1 MCNTNVQEA
10 RYDGGMTNREALLES
25 AITSLQDKGYAGTT
39 ARDVADGAGVSL
51 GAIGYHFGTIQE
63 LLDAALAEAVRRWF
77 EPLIGLLSQPQPPPS
92 LADLG
97 LALDRLL
104 DTLAGHRPL
113 VIAYFEALLRAE
125 RSVRLRMELAN
136 ELDAFRQALTAGIES
151 LLAGQ
156 PESACPDPQAAASLV
171 MATFDGLI
179 IQWLL
184 APDQVPSGQL
194 IADTLRRTADLA
206 AVNSEPID
214 AV

>member
-1 MCNTNVQEA
+1 
-10 RYDGGMTNREALLES
+10 MTNREALLES

-92 LADLG
+92 FEQLG
-97 LALDRLL
+97 PALDRLL

-125 RSVRLRMELAN
+125 RSVRLRTELAAD
-136 ELDAFRQALTAGIES
+136 LDAFHQALTAGIEN
-151 LLAGQ
+151 LLTSQSETAM
-156 PESACPDPQAAASLV
+156 PDPHAAASLV

-184 APDQVPSGQL
+184 APDQVPTGQQ
-194 IADTLRRTADLA
+194 IAETLKRTAALA
-206 AVNSEPID
+206 ASTREPID
-214 AV
+214 AA

>member
-1 MCNTNVQEA
+1 
-10 RYDGGMTNREALLES
+10 MTNREALLES
-25 AITSLQDKGYAGTT
+25 AITSLQEKGYAGTT
-39 ARDVADGAGVSL
+39 ARDVADRAGVSL
-51 GAIGYHFGTIQE
+51 GAIGYHFGTVQE

-77 EPLIGLLSQPQPPPS
+77 EPLIGLLSSAQVPPT
-92 LADLG
+92 LEQLG
-97 LALDRLL
+97 PALDGVL
-104 DTLAGHRPL
+104 DTLATHRPL

-125 RSVRLRMELAN
+125 RALALRTALAAD
-136 ELDAFRQALTAGIES
+136 LGAFRQALTGGIHT

-156 PESACPDPQAAASLV
+156 PESASPDPQAAASLV

-184 APDQVPSGQL
+184 APEQVPSGEL
-194 IADTLRRTADLA
+194 IADTLKRTAILA

>member
-1 MCNTNVQEA
+1 MP
-10 RYDGGMTNREALLES
+10 NREALLES
-25 AITSLQDKGYAGTT
+25 AITSLQEKGYARTT

-51 GAIGYHFGTIQE
+51 GAIGYHFGTVQE

-77 EPLIGLLSQPQPPPS
+77 GPLIGLLSRPQPPPTFEQ
-92 LADLG
+92 LG
-97 LALDRLL
+97 PALDGLL

-125 RSVRLRMELAN
+125 RSPPLRTALAAD
-136 ELDAFRQALTAGIES
+136 LDAFRRALTARIQS

-156 PESACPDPQAAASLV
+156 PESASPDPQAAASLV

-184 APDQVPSGQL
+184 APEQIPIGRVM
-194 IADTLRRTADLA
+194 ADTLKRTAILA
-206 AVNSEPID
+206 AGNSEPIH
-214 AV
+214 AA

>member
-1 MCNTNVQEA
+1 MP
-10 RYDGGMTNREALLES
+10 NREALLES
-25 AITSLQDKGYAGTT
+25 AITSLQEKGYAGTT

-77 EPLIGLLSQPQPPPS
+77 EPLIGLLSRPQPPPTF
-92 LADLG
+92 AQLG
-97 LALDRLL
+97 PALDGLL
-104 DTLAGHRPL
+104 ETLAGHRPL
-113 VIAYFEALLRAE
+113 VLAYFEALLRAE
-125 RSVRLRMELAN
+125 RSPPLRTALAAD
-136 ELDAFRQALTAGIES
+136 LDAFRQALTAGIQS

-156 PESACPDPQAAASLV
+156 PESASPDPQAAASLV

-184 APDQVPSGQL
+184 APEQVPSGQL
-194 IADTLRRTADLA
+194 IADTLKAVALA
-206 AVNSEPID
+206 TVSSKPVD

>member
-1 MCNTNVQEA
+1 
-10 RYDGGMTNREALLES
+10 MTNREALLES

-92 LADLG
+92 FAELG
-97 LALDRLL
+97 PGLDRLL

-125 RSVRLRMELAN
+125 RSLRLRTELAN
-136 ELDAFRQALTAGIES
+136 ELDSFRQALTARIKS
-151 LLAGQ
+151 LLAGR
-156 PESACPDPQAAASLV
+156 PETAGPDPQAAASLV

-184 APDQVPSGQL
+184 APDQVPTGQQ
-194 IADTLRRTADLA
+194 IAETLGRTVALA
-206 AVNSEPID
+206 ASVSVDP
-214 AV
+214 A

>member
-1 MCNTNVQEA
+1 
-10 RYDGGMTNREALLES
+10 MTNREALLES

-51 GAIGYHFGTIQE
+51 GAIGYHFGTVQE

-77 EPLIGLLSQPQPPPS
+77 EPLIGLLSRPQPP
-92 LADLG
+92 LTFEQLG
-97 LALDRLL
+97 PALDRLL

-125 RSVRLRMELAN
+125 RSVAVRTALAAD
-136 ELDAFRQALTAGIES
+136 LDAFRQALTGGIES

-156 PESACPDPQAAASLV
+156 PESACPDPQATASLV
-171 MATFDGLI
+171 MAIFDGLI

-184 APDQVPSGQL
+184 APEQVPSGEL
-194 IADTLRRTADLA
+194 IADTLKRTATLA
-206 AVNSEPID
+206 SVNTESVD
-214 AV
+214 AA

>member
-1 MCNTNVQEA
+1 MS
-10 RYDGGMTNREALLES
+10 NREALLES
-25 AITSLQDKGYAGTT
+25 AITSLQERGYAGTT

-51 GAIGYHFGTIQE
+51 GAIGYHFGTVRE

-77 EPLIGLLSQPQPPPS
+77 GPLIGLLSRPQPPPTFEQ
-92 LADLG
+92 LG
-97 LALDRLL
+97 PALDGLL

-125 RSVRLRMELAN
+125 RSLPLRTALAAN
-136 ELDAFRQALTAGIES
+136 LDAFRAALTSGIQGV
-151 LLAGQ
+151 LARQ
-156 PESACPDPQAAASLV
+156 SKPALPDAQAVASLV

-184 APDQVPSGQL
+184 EPEQVPSGQL
-194 IADTLRRTADLA
+194 IADTLKRTVILA
-206 AVNSEPID
+206 TVSPEPVD

>member
-1 MCNTNVQEA
+1 MS
-10 RYDGGMTNREALLES
+10 NREALLES
-25 AITSLQDKGYAGTT
+25 AITSLQQKGYAGTT

-51 GAIGYHFGTIQE
+51 GAIGYHFGTVQE
-63 LLDAALAEAVRRWF
+63 LLDVALAEAVRRWF
-77 EPLIGLLSQPQPPPS
+77 EPLIGLLSRSQPPPTFEQ
-92 LADLG
+92 LG
-97 LALDRLL
+97 PALDGLL

-125 RSVRLRMELAN
+125 RSPALRTALAAD
-136 ELDAFRQALTAGIES
+136 LDAFRTALTGGIQN

-156 PESACPDPQAAASLV
+156 PESASPDPGAAASLV

-184 APDQVPSGQL
+184 APEQVPSGQQ
-194 IADTLRRTADLA
+194 IADTLKRAADLA
-206 AVNSEPID
+206 AVNSESID

>member
-1 MCNTNVQEA
+1 MAGYGCV
-10 RYDGGMTNREALLES
+10 MTNREALLES
-25 AITSLQDKGYAGTT
+25 AITSLQEKGYAGTT

-51 GAIGYHFGTIQE
+51 GAIGYHFGTVQE

-77 EPLIGLLSQPQPPPS
+77 EPLIGLLSRPQPPPTFEE
-92 LADLG
+92 LG
-97 LALDRLL
+97 PGLDALL

-125 RSVRLRMELAN
+125 RSPTLRTALAAD
-136 ELDAFRQALTAGIES
+136 LDTFRQALTGGIQT

-156 PESACPDPQAAASLV
+156 PESASPDPQSAASLV

-184 APDQVPSGQL
+184 APEQVPSGQL
-194 IADTLRRTADLA
+194 IADTLKRTAILA
-206 AVNSEPID
+206 AVNAEPIN

>member
-1 MCNTNVQEA
+1 
-10 RYDGGMTNREALLES
+10 MTNREALLES

-51 GAIGYHFGTIQE
+51 GAIGYHFGTVQE

-77 EPLIGLLSQPQPPPS
+77 EPLIAVLSRAQPP
-92 LADLG
+92 LTFERLG
-97 LALDRLL
+97 PALDRLL
-104 DTLAGHRPL
+104 DTLAARRPL

-125 RSVRLRMELAN
+125 RSVALRTELAAD
-136 ELDAFRQALTAGIES
+136 LDAFRQALTAGIEN

-156 PESACPDPQAAASLV
+156 PETAGPDPRVAASLV

-184 APDQVPSGQL
+184 APDRVPTGQQ
-194 IADTLRRTADLA
+194 IAETLRRAAALA
-206 AVNSEPID
+206 GSLDPA
-214 AV
+214 

>member
-1 MCNTNVQEA
+1 
-10 RYDGGMTNREALLES
+10 MTNREALLES

-77 EPLIGLLSQPQPPPS
+77 EPLIDLLSQPQPPPS
-92 LADLG
+92 FEQLG
-97 LALDRLL
+97 PALDRLL

-125 RSVRLRMELAN
+125 RSVRLRTELAGD
-136 ELDAFRQALTAGIES
+136 LDAFRQALTGGIEN

-156 PESACPDPQAAASLV
+156 SEAACPDPQAAASLV

-184 APDQVPSGQL
+184 APDQVPAGEQ
-194 IADTLRRTADLA
+194 IAETIRRAAALA
-206 AVNSEPID
+206 VSALAPIGP
-214 AV
+214 A

>member
-1 MCNTNVQEA
+1 
-10 RYDGGMTNREALLES
+10 MTNREALLES
-25 AITSLQDKGYAGTT
+25 AIVSLQDRGYASTT

-77 EPLIGLLSQPQPPPS
+77 EPLIGLLSRPQPT
-92 LADLG
+92 LTFEQLG
-97 LALDRLL
+97 PALDQLL

-125 RSVRLRMELAN
+125 RSARLRTELAAD
-136 ELDAFRQALTAGIES
+136 LDAFRQALTAGIEN

-156 PESACPDPQAAASLV
+156 PETAVPDPQVAASLV

-184 APDQVPSGQL
+184 APDHVPTGQQ
-194 IADTLRRTADLA
+194 IAETLSRTAVLA
-206 AVNSEPID
+206 ASTREPID
-214 AV
+214 AA